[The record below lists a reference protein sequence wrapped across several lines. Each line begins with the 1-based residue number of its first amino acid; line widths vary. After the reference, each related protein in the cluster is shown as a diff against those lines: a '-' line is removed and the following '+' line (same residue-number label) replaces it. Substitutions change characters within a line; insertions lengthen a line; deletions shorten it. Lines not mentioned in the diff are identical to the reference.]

1 MFIDVIR
8 GAETEHEIYFLLTSY
23 IQAVR
28 HSDRLRLAPE
38 LLARLPL
45 HGMSDVQLRFEAL
58 VPELDKASRRLDGKG
73 CVLIREALN
82 VFGTALDR
90 LTALELQSLRP
101 ASGAAARPADAARD
115 LHESLRMRT
124 ERYAAKTAGVEAL
137 APQDSKQTG
146 PLELH

>member
-8 GAETEHEIYFLLTSY
+8 GAETEHEIYFLLTAY
-23 IQAVR
+23 IQSVR
-28 HSDRLRLAPE
+28 YSDRLRLAPD

-45 HGMSDVQLRFEAL
+45 HGMSDVQSRFGAL

-82 VFGTALDR
+82 IFGTALDR

-101 ASGAAARPADAARD
+101 PSGAAAQPANAARD
-115 LHESLRMRT
+115 LRESLRLRT
-124 ERYAAKTAGVEAL
+124 ERYAATTAGAEAL
-137 APQDSKQTG
+137 GSQDSKTTG